1 MVKRR
6 LSALV
11 SRRYSELQAK
21 RHAGSHHGS
30 RRRWFRIH
38 PACGTWRRAKMPYPG
53 NGSEKSHDGERDA
66 EHHKQ
71 DAKSHRGSL
80 RIV

>member
-6 LSALV
+6 LLALV

-30 RRRWFRIH
+30 RRRWFRNS
-38 PACGTWRRAKMPYPG
+38 PG
-53 NGSEKSHDGERDA
+53 VRDVASGEDA
-66 EHHKQ
+66 
-71 DAKSHRGSL
+71 L
-80 RIV
+80 PW